1 MTELKEK
8 GDAPVLKYAIR
19 RIFMLI
25 PVILSVMFI
34 LFTILYFTPGDPAR
48 IALGEEATP
57 ETIESFRREHGLDDP
72 FFVQFGRYVFNAV
85 TKFDLGYSYNMKSPV
100 SQELAIRI
108 PTTMKLAFAAVLF
121 STLLGLP
128 LGILSAIRQY
138 SLLDSVVTVFI
149 LLGVSMPTF
158 WTGLLLILAFS
169 VKLGWLP
176 SMGFDTLS
184 EMVLPVVTLSGS
196 STALFAKMT
205 RSSMLEVIKSDYIRT
220 ARAKGQK
227 GSVVIWRHALPNAL
241 IPVMTIISM
250 QFGTLLGGSIVT
262 EAIFSISGVGRLMLD
277 AINLRD
283 YPIIQGGVLFISMAY
298 CFINLAVDL
307 LYAVVDPRIHV
318 K

>member
-1 MTELKEK
+1 M
-8 GDAPVLKYAIR
+8 LKYAIR

-128 LGILSAIRQY
+128 LGILRNLQ
-138 SLLDSVVTVFI
+138 SLTTSV
-149 LLGVSMPTF
+149 
-158 WTGLLLILAFS
+158 S
-169 VKLGWLP
+169 VW
-176 SMGFDTLS
+176 
-184 EMVLPVVTLSGS
+184 
-196 STALFAKMT
+196 
-205 RSSMLEVIKSDYIRT
+205 
-220 ARAKGQK
+220 
-227 GSVVIWRHALPNAL
+227 
-241 IPVMTIISM
+241 
-250 QFGTLLGGSIVT
+250 
-262 EAIFSISGVGRLMLD
+262 
-277 AINLRD
+277 
-283 YPIIQGGVLFISMAY
+283 
-298 CFINLAVDL
+298 
-307 LYAVVDPRIHV
+307 
-318 K
+318 

>member
-1 MTELKEK
+1 M
-8 GDAPVLKYAIR
+8 LKYALR
-19 RIFMLI
+19 RILI
-25 PVILSVMFI
+25 LFPVVLSVMFI
-34 LFTILYFTPGDPAR
+34 LYTILYFTPGDPAR
-48 IALGEEATP
+48 IALGEDATP
-57 ETIESFRREHGLDDP
+57 EAIEAFRVEHGLNDP
-72 FFVQFGRYVFNAV
+72 FFVQFGRYVYNAV

-100 SQELAIRI
+100 AQELAIRI
-108 PTTMKLAFAAVLF
+108 PTTMRLAFAAVLF
-121 STLLGLP
+121 STLMGLP
-128 LGILSAIRQY
+128 LGIISAIKQY

-158 WTGLLLILAFS
+158 WTGLLFILAFS

-220 ARAKGQK
+220 ARAKGQE
-227 GSVVIWRHALPNAL
+227 SVVIWRHALPNAL
-241 IPVMTIISM
+241 IPIMTIISM
-250 QFGTLLGGSIVT
+250 QFGALLGGSIVT
-262 EAIFSISGVGRLMLD
+262 EAIFSISGVGRLMLE

-283 YPIIQGGVLFISMAY
+283 YPIIQGGVLFISVSY
-298 CFINLAVDL
+298 CVINLAVDL
-307 LYAVVDPRIHV
+307 LYGVVDPRIRV